1 VESKL
6 DIKEAPQVIALHEQR
21 TVFLVLVALVAGI
34 TVSAAVTAGIVQATA
49 FAPVFLG
56 MALLERKRNK

>member
-1 VESKL
+1 
-6 DIKEAPQVIALHEQR
+6 VIALHEQR